1 MKITGINNKNI
12 MFTQNQIYIYSD
24 FDRTVSPNTTYDVLY
39 AHDKNKIQKAKY
51 NFDLINSLLNK
62 YPKIKLFITTGRSVS
77 EIKTMHELYQRQNV
91 DFVNADSI
99 IVNEGSD
106 EFLKSDDVS
115 SNYPYQKQNHVRKEQ
130 LYNKIGW
137 DKDAIMKKLFNVLA
151 YNNLQPLLCG
161 TTLSAEKYGKYSAFS
176 YPEQIHSNTVFIR
189 DVGEY
194 KLFLG
199 FAKEI
204 DNKKYDYV
212 KRELLNYL
220 DSVGLNYSILEKDAD
235 FKCADLRTL
244 YIIPFVD
251 GELLLKQYDIKEKL
265 KEVDEDDTVIIAGDG
280 INDYDMLNPETYK
293 DKAKGEI
300 ISIVVRKDDEYEPEL
315 EAMVNNYQD
324 TAQHKLIVI
333 NEGEL
338 ADKVSEIAK
347 QKYNY

>member
-137 DKDAIMKKLFNVLA
+137 DKDAIMKKLFND
-151 YNNLQPLLCG
+151 C
-161 TTLSAEKYGKYSAFS
+161 
-176 YPEQIHSNTVFIR
+176 
-189 DVGEY
+189 
-194 KLFLG
+194 
-199 FAKEI
+199 
-204 DNKKYDYV
+204 
-212 KRELLNYL
+212 
-220 DSVGLNYSILEKDAD
+220 
-235 FKCADLRTL
+235 
-244 YIIPFVD
+244 
-251 GELLLKQYDIKEKL
+251 
-265 KEVDEDDTVIIAGDG
+265 
-280 INDYDMLNPETYK
+280 
-293 DKAKGEI
+293 
-300 ISIVVRKDDEYEPEL
+300 
-315 EAMVNNYQD
+315 
-324 TAQHKLIVI
+324 
-333 NEGEL
+333 
-338 ADKVSEIAK
+338 
-347 QKYNY
+347 